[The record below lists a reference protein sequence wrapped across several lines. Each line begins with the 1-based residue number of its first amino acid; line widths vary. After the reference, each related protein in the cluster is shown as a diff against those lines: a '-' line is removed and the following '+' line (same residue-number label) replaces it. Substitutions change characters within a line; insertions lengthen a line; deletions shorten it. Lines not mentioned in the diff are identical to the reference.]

1 MEGATMNDGDP
12 IKFGKH
18 VDTPIGEVPADYLL
32 WLWDEGGLWRP
43 EGLARSSNRVAVREY
58 IIKNFN
64 ALETECP
71 DRIITHR
78 P

>member
-1 MEGATMNDGDP
+1 MTDNDT
-12 IKFGKH
+12 IQFGKYSNPPTKMA
-18 VDTPIGEVPADYLL
+18 DVPADYLL

-43 EGLARSSNRVAVREY
+43 EGLARSANRVAVRDY
-58 IIKNFN
+58 IIANFN